1 MGFLPKS
8 QTPSPSTINPPEIS
22 HPLLLLLLFSPPHVP
37 LVVFPYPFG
46 ITFFARLMAYT
57 SLPVSLRLTP
67 TGHTRVDAESASVS
81 FVRSAC
87 SAAFSAVSPVR
98 SSLVPRGIL
107 KDPRKPRLAHDR
119 HVSFGEDRVK
129 EVSRWIRRRRL
140 PPPSGPVFPF
150 PPGAIFPAVA
160 PKYRPVPVA
169 EEPEVPKESKSY
181 CFEILVGSAVLW
193 AAYSALEWWYT

>member
-1 MGFLPKS
+1 
-8 QTPSPSTINPPEIS
+8 
-22 HPLLLLLLFSPPHVP
+22 
-37 LVVFPYPFG
+37 
-46 ITFFARLMAYT
+46 MAYT

-67 TGHTRVDAESASVS
+67 TGHTRVDADSDSVS

-107 KDPRKPRLAHDR
+107 KDPRKPRKAGDR

-129 EVSRWIRRRRL
+129 EVSRWIRRCQ
-140 PPPSGPVFPF
+140 PPPSGYVFPF
-150 PPGAIFPAVA
+150 PSGALFPAVA
-160 PKYRPVPVA
+160 RKYRPVPTA
-169 EEPEVPKESKSY
+169 SEEPEVPKESKSY

-193 AAYSALEWWYT
+193 AAHSVLGWWYA